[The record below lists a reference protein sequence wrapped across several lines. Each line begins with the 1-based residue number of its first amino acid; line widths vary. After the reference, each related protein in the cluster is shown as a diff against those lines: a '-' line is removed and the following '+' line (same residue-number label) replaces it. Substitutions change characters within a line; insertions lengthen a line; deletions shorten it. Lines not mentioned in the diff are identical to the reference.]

1 MKDSVDMEDEEDGMM
16 EEDEDELEEET
27 VEITKVN
34 GEDSLVMNAAV
45 LNGLD
50 DDDEDDEHQLSID
63 TGEQEEE
70 VRETRVAHFTTCLCS

>member
-1 MKDSVDMEDEEDGMM
+1 MKGSVAMEDEDDGMM
-16 EEDEDELEEET
+16 EEDEEELEEET

-70 VRETRVAHFTTCLCS
+70 VREVFISLPVFVLCT